1 MGTRALSHDSIFI
14 PDGGAES
21 EQTVQAMSQ
30 DNILGKVKTLQRQL
44 GKNIK
49 FGQRPPNAIPMK
61 KAGSG
66 EASSEEDLFP
76 ASPMEIVAQQDIIL
90 SDAENKSSD
99 TPSSPSPLNLPGAG
113 SEMEEKVAPVK
124 PSRPKRHFSSAGTI
138 ESVNLDAIP
147 LAIARLDNSAA
158 KHKLSVKPKNQRVS
172 KKHRRLARDRQNEQG
187 GLDRQPSLDQNGHPG
202 EDKPMWLEEEP
213 ELLDSEEEKR
223 RQEDYWRELE
233 AKCKRQ
239 KAEAAEKRR
248 LEEQRLQA
256 LEKRL
261 WEENRR
267 QELLEEE
274 GDEEEG
280 EEEELQLETEK
291 EKGPGERLQRGLEE
305 QSCPEQEWK
314 EQENRERLEAEER
327 SRLQE
332 EAQRPEE
339 LRQREAERQ
348 RQEEEKELKELR
360 RLEAQR
366 QEEEARRLEEQR
378 QREELEEEGKRLE
391 GLRQQQEEAKR
402 RPELVQQQETEAPEP
417 QKELGDTP
425 QSPDEE
431 RQPHLEGRRGPRTAL
446 QSDFE
451 KPEDRGHLEIK
462 RQRESSR
469 EEQKQEA
476 EPAREQPG
484 KRGDFHEDD
493 HRVVEERRETDKMD
507 PPQQQEGQK
516 EETLPPAQKNE
527 VSTPEKDR
535 KVEELRWQ
543 EVDERQ
549 TMPRPYTFQVSS
561 GGRQILFP
569 KVNLTPVTPAK
580 DTGPS
585 PAAQEPQA
593 PRASVA
599 SHALPSALSIPH
611 TAILVTGAQ
620 LCGPAVNL
628 NQIKDTACK
637 SLLGLSEEKRH
648 VDVPTAE
655 HPVRA
660 PGEPRGGGG
669 KARPPQES
677 PSSVAALAEWASI
690 RSRILKNAESEPRG
704 DREQSRP
711 GDEPA
716 PRARSDSRGNL
727 RKTPPV
733 NAKFSIMPA
742 WQKFADGGTETSKQN
757 TEAEGIRKRPG
768 PGQGEETAP
777 PPAGTPEPR
786 KGPEKPEVHHEPADT
801 TEGCKFAKDLPSF
814 LVPSPPSPPQKAVHT
829 ESASTA
835 HSETASGVAKP
846 DPVMPGAEEKASPF
860 GIKLRRTNYSLRF
873 HCDQQAEQKKKKR
886 HSSTSDS
893 GDGGPPAGASASADK
908 ETEGVAPKHGP
919 SFPQER
925 KQVPAPRRDS
935 AEIPSTHSPPAAQ
948 PAPPP
953 SSSQTP
959 ALEHDKGTN
968 KMPLMQ
974 KPALAPKPTSQTPPP
989 SPLSKLS
996 RPYLVELLARRAG
1009 KPDSEPSE
1017 RPKEGQ
1023 EIQESSGTQPPS
1035 PPPPEE
1041 RKGQKREEDE
1051 EEVPEKKP
1059 ASPPL
1064 SATQQERLSQMP
1076 EVGRK
1081 EKPMLQSRHSLDG
1094 SKITEKVETA
1104 QPLWI
1109 TLALQKQKGF
1119 REQQAT
1125 REERKQ
1131 AREAKQAEKLSKE
1144 NVSVSPQPGS
1154 GSISRAGSLHKSTAQ
1169 PEEKKP
1175 ETAVS
1180 RLERREQLKKA
1191 NTLPT
1196 SVTVEI
1202 SDSAPPAPLVKEV
1215 TKRFSTPDAAPVST
1229 EPAWL
1234 ALAKRKAKA
1243 WSDCPQII
1251 K

>member
-66 EASSEEDLFP
+66 EASSEEDLFL

-172 KKHRRLARDRQNEQG
+172 KKHRRLAGDRQNEPG

-202 EDKPMWLEEEP
+202 EVKHMWLEEEP
-213 ELLDSEEEKR
+213 EPLDSEEEKR
-223 RQEDYWRELE
+223 HQEDYWRELE

-248 LEEQRLQA
+248 LEEQRQQA
-256 LEKRL
+256 LERRL
-261 WEENRR
+261 WEESRR

-274 GDEEEG
+274 EGHEEGG

-291 EKGPGERLQRGLEE
+291 ERGPGEGLQRGPEE
-305 QSCPEQEWK
+305 QGCREQE
-314 EQENRERLEAEER
+314 QREPEDAEHLEAEER
-327 SRLQE
+327 K
-332 EAQRPEE
+332 
-339 LRQREAERQ
+339 
-348 RQEEEKELKELR
+348 KELKELQ

-378 QREELEEEGKRLE
+378 QREELEAQRRREQEERKRLE
-391 GLRQQQEEAKR
+391 ELRQQQEEEKR
-402 RPELVQQQETEAPEP
+402 RQELIQQEEMEAPGP
-417 QKELGDTP
+417 QEAPKELGDTP
-425 QSPDEE
+425 QRPQSPEEE
-431 RQPHLEGRRGPRTAL
+431 RQPQAEARRGPRNAL
-446 QSDFE
+446 QNGFEE
-451 KPEDRGHLEIK
+451 KPEDGEDLELR
-462 RQRESSR
+462 RQRESS
-469 EEQKQEA
+469 EQEQKQDA
-476 EPAREQPG
+476 GPATEQPG
-484 KRGDFHEDD
+484 KRGDFGEDD
-493 HRVVEERRETDKMD
+493 HRVDDDRVVEDRRESVKMD
-507 PPQQQEGQK
+507 PPQQQEEQK
-516 EETLPPAQKNE
+516 EEALPLGEKNE
-527 VSTPEKDR
+527 ASTPEKER

-580 DTGPS
+580 DAGPS
-585 PAAQEPQA
+585 PAAQEPKA
-593 PRASVA
+593 PRASAA
-599 SHALPSALSIPH
+599 SHALPSTLSIPH

-648 VDVPTAE
+648 VDVPTVE
-655 HPVRA
+655 QPVRA

-677 PSSVAALAEWASI
+677 QSSVTALAEWASI

-704 DREQSRP
+704 DREQARP
-711 GDEPA
+711 AEEPT

-742 WQKFADGGTETSKQN
+742 WQKFADGGTEASKQN
-757 TEAEGIRKRPG
+757 PEAESIRKRPG
-768 PGQGEETAP
+768 PGEETAP
-777 PPAGTPEPR
+777 PPSPASTQEPR
-786 KGPEKPEVHHEPADT
+786 KGPEKPEVRHEPADT

-814 LVPSPPSPPQKAVHT
+814 LVPSLPSPKGVHT
-829 ESASTA
+829 ESTSTA
-835 HSETASGVAKP
+835 HSEATSGVAKP
-846 DPVMPGAEEKASPF
+846 DPGMPGAEEKASPF

-893 GDGGPPAGASASADK
+893 GDGGPPAGASANADK
-908 ETEGVAPKHGP
+908 ETEGVAPKPGP
-919 SFPQER
+919 SLPQER
-925 KQVPAPRRDS
+925 KQVLAPRRDS
-935 AEIPSTHSPPAAQ
+935 AEIPSSHSPPAAQ
-948 PAPPP
+948 PGPPP
-953 SSSQTP
+953 SSSQAP
-959 ALEHDKGTN
+959 APEHDKGAN
-968 KMPLMQ
+968 KMPLGQ
-974 KPALAPKPTSQTPPP
+974 KPALAPKPASQTPPP

-1017 RPKEGQ
+1017 LSREGQ
-1023 EIQESSGTQPPS
+1023 QGQEGQESSGTQPPS

-1051 EEVPEKKP
+1051 EEVLEKKP
-1059 ASPPL
+1059 SSPPL
-1064 SATQQERLSQMP
+1064 STTLLERPSQTP

-1081 EKPMLQSRHSLDG
+1081 EKPVLQSRHSLDG

-1154 GSISRAGSLHKSTAQ
+1154 GSVSRAGSLHKSTAQ